1 MGAFRVVPVAV
12 MLLVVPVVAALPVST
27 SDHGIILNASDDRDN
42 PTLLSDTG
50 SYLGVLPPGDKDWYR
65 LDRDAGGIPSGH
77 GACLALTVQGP
88 ANAKVILESYRGF
101 SDDLVANLTPD
112 QTVKLG
118 VAMPSFIGASFGL
131 EPVDGKR
138 SAGVYDFD
146 IDVHTLSDPPSSE
159 VNGPSAAPCLA
170 IGLGGGDKVVQYMD
184 IQEGATVTLSISN
197 GTHKAVEL
205 VDPDGD
211 ARLSLGQGEGLADQ
225 IRVDTSG
232 LWSLTMENVGQG
244 HASYL
249 VGLSI
254 AEDCHALCFLE
265 TFSGPD
271 DDDDDD
277 DRGGNHCRPS
287 CL

>member
-1 MGAFRVVPVAV
+1 MGALRTVPVAV
-12 MLLVVPVVAALPVST
+12 MLLVVPAVAALPVST
-27 SDHGIILNASDDRDN
+27 SDYGIILNASDDRDN
-42 PTLLSDTG
+42 PTFLSETG
-50 SYLGVLPPGDKDWYR
+50 SYLGVLPPGDEDWYR
-65 LDRDAGGIPSGH
+65 LDGDAGGVPDGH
-77 GACLALTVQGP
+77 GACVALTVQGP
-88 ANAKVILESYRGF
+88 ANAKVLLDTDRGF
-101 SDDLVANLTPD
+101 PGDVMANLTPD

-118 VAMPSFIGASFGL
+118 VAMPTFTGANFGL
-131 EPVDGKR
+131 EPIGDNR

-159 VNGPSAAPCLA
+159 MSGPSAAPCLSV
-170 IGLGGGDKVVQYMD
+170 GLGSGDKVVQYVD
-184 IQEGATVTLSISN
+184 IHEGATVTLSISN

-211 ARLSLGQGEGLADQ
+211 ARVSLGQGDGLADQ
-225 IRVDTSG
+225 IRADTSG
-232 LWSLTMENVGQG
+232 LWSVTMENVGQG

-254 AEDCHALCFLE
+254 AEDCHALCLLE